1 MDDDARERT
10 LDDDTIKYLEALL
23 ASIVAGAGAYAVT
36 LFDFLFRARHFDAML
51 LPDTAHRDPT
61 PAGARYLPPLTFLL
75 LNQIF
80 YFYVYPREERGPT
93 RAVIEAMPGP
103 IRHALDRIE
112 TSIRDPNLL
121 AICSS

>member
-80 YFYVYPREERGPT
+80 YFYVC
-93 RAVIEAMPGP
+93 PGP
-103 IRHALDRIE
+103 SGTRSTASRPASGIRTCWR
-112 TSIRDPNLL
+112 S
-121 AICSS
+121 CSSWDP